1 MSASAAP
8 RWLALIDREATLIL
22 DKVWAFAIAKQ

>member
-1 MSASAAP
+1 VHTRRAQMACI
-8 RWLALIDREATLIL
+8 IDREATLIL